1 MFISSKV
8 KSSKYLKIVN
18 VTGKPGSMPD
28 LRRHLASR
36 QSINLGYPPMMLPQP
51 PPGYWQHLAERQ
63 YAASLRGYPKSFSGP
78 QTYGTW
84 VGPRSSPHDNPYKRR
99 HSVVGAFDEY
109 PAKTY
114 DVYDDRMDCK
124 SEMAYPYYRPY
135 GYDPRM
141 YPPDY
146 DPRFYPE
153 YKREE
158 AAYGV
163 NLLRHDPYHFSGS
176 RERVFYSM
184 RNSHTSV
191 GNESDDLTKYKDV
204 AL

>member
-1 MFISSKV
+1 
-8 KSSKYLKIVN
+8 
-18 VTGKPGSMPD
+18 MPD

-36 QSINLGYPPMMLPQP
+36 QSSHYPPILQP
-51 PPGYWQHLAERQ
+51 PPAYWQHLADRQ
-63 YAASLRGYPKSFSGP
+63 YAASLRGFPKQYQQP
-78 QTYGTW
+78 QMYGTW
-84 VGPRSSPHDNPYKRR
+84 VGPRTGPDNPYKRR
-99 HSVVGAFDEY
+99 HSVVGAFTDEY
-109 PAKTY
+109 PKGY
-114 DVYDDRMDCK
+114 DFEDRMDCK

-135 GYDPRM
+135 PYDPRMM

-146 DPRFYPE
+146 DPRFYPDF
-153 YKREE
+153 KRED

-163 NLLRHDPYHFSGS
+163 NLLRHDYQFGS
-176 RERVFYSM
+176 RERVFYSL